1 MNKRFELQN
10 PQFNSTTMV
19 QEIVA
24 VLKNPPF
31 NQTLTL
37 LSFEEKR
44 EYVTKLA
51 IEYLKQKWPN
61 TQSKVLEYKG
71 NLSLLKDNVAIHLS
85 DDMPELYIYLTLNG
99 PLLFDSY
106 RYDAYE
112 KGPFEKQEWKSG
124 CLQPLYVRL

>member
-1 MNKRFELQN
+1 MELQKLAEED
-10 PQFNSTTMV
+10 FNYIGKII
-19 QEIVA
+19 EIWKKHEKEFKK
-24 VLKNPPF
+24 LE
-31 NQTLTL
+31 
-37 LSFEEKR
+37 FEEKR

-61 TQSKVLEYKG
+61 TQYKVLEYKG
-71 NLSLLKDNVAIHLS
+71 NLNLLKDNVVIHLS

-112 KGPFEKQEWKSG
+112 KGPFEKPEWN
-124 CLQPLYVRL
+124 

>member
-1 MNKRFELQN
+1 MELQN
-10 PQFNSTTMV
+10 LAEEDFNCIGKII
-19 QEIVA
+19 EIWKKHEKEFKK
-24 VLKNPPF
+24 LE
-31 NQTLTL
+31 
-37 LSFEEKR
+37 FEEKR
-44 EYVTKLA
+44 EYVTQLA

-71 NLSLLKDNVAIHLS
+71 NLNLLKDNVVIHLS

-112 KGPFEKQEWKSG
+112 KGPFEKPEWN
-124 CLQPLYVRL
+124 